1 MALTAASKTLPFGT
15 CVRVTNLANGREVIV
30 TINDRGP
37 YVGNRKINL
46 SVAAADAIGMRQA
59 GVAQVSMETLSNDTW
74 ASTSGTKHADKPVRS
89 LPRVIPVAHSPLNHR
104 A

>member
-15 CVRVTNLANGREVIV
+15 RVRVTNLSNGRSLIV

-37 YVGNRKINL
+37 YVGNRKIDL

-59 GVAQVSMETLSNDTW
+59 GVARVSMETLLEDTW
-74 ASTSGTKHADKPVRS
+74 GPISVPYITGKHAPS
-89 LPRVIPVAHSPLNHR
+89 LPRVIPGAHSPLNHR